1 MDIKLKGGKNFRDLG
16 GLCNENGERVKSK
29 LFIRGGNLAKL
40 TDKDISFFTRNYDIA
55 TVIDL
60 RTDTEM
66 EDVVDREI
74 PGTEHVSNP
83 LFSGATAGISHE
95 RGSSLE
101 DMVRLNKDKQL
112 LYNTIPVMEDL
123 YKYMFLNKDAIAQL
137 ARAVNIIVDNA
148 IAGRATIY
156 HCTKGKDRTGVTSL
170 VILHMLGVPKETII
184 RDYMK
189 TNRMALPEGI
199 KYWLLITVFKAD
211 PKSAGKLFNCFVAR
225 RSFIE
230 SIYSSADEN
239 YGSMD
244 SFIRDNLGIS
254 DEKLS
259 AFRKAALEKA
269 E

>member
-16 GLCNENGERVKSK
+16 GLRNENGEQVKSK
-29 LFIRGGNLAKL
+29 LFIRGGNLSKL
-40 TDKDISFFTRNYDIA
+40 KDKDVAFLTSNYDIA
-55 TVIDL
+55 SVIDL

-66 EDVVDREI
+66 EEKQDRML
-74 PGTEHVSNP
+74 PGVEYVANP

-95 RGSSLE
+95 RGASLE

-123 YKYMFLNKDAIAQL
+123 YKYMFLNEGAISQL
-137 ARAVNIIVDNA
+137 AKAIHIIVDNA

-156 HCTKGKDRTGVTSL
+156 HCTKGKDRTGITSL
-170 VILHMLGVPKETII
+170 VILHMLGVPKKTIFK
-184 RDYMK
+184 DYLR

-199 KYWLLITVFKAD
+199 KYWILITVFKQD

-225 RSFIE
+225 RSFLE
-230 SIYSSADEN
+230 SIYTSAHDN
-239 YGSMD
+239 YGSLD
-244 SFIRDNLGIS
+244 SFIRNNLGIS

-259 AFRKAALEKA
+259 AFKEAALEKTK
-269 E
+269 